1 MNRAPLVSIIT
12 VVYNGERY
20 LQQTINSVSNQTY
33 KQIEYLIIDGASTD
47 RTLDIIQ
54 DNETKITKWISE
66 PDKGLY
72 DAMNKGI
79 KLAKGEL
86 IGMINSDDWFEPNAV
101 EVMVKAFLNN
111 PTKTIFHANRYDI
124 GPDNTRVI
132 KKFNPSS
139 FKFKYYGMTYHHPS
153 MFIAKKEYNKH
164 LYNIELKALSDY
176 QFVLEAFLQTPQS
189 FLYIDKAIVNYR
201 LEGIS
206 AQMSFY
212 NRLKEGFF
220 SRKEAGMFI
229 FSNYFSVILR
239 AVIFSYNSIK
249 KKTCL

>member
-20 LQQTINSVSNQTY
+20 LQQTIDSVSNQTY
-33 KQIEYLIIDGASTD
+33 KPIEYLIIDGASTD

-66 PDKGLY
+66 PDQGLY

-101 EVMVKAFLNN
+101 EVMVKAFFKN

-132 KKFNPSS
+132 KKFNPSP

-189 FLYIDKAIVNYR
+189 FFYIDKAIVNYR

-206 AQMSFY
+206 AQMKIY
-212 NRLKEGFF
+212 NRLAEGYIARRNADM
-220 SRKEAGMFI
+220 SLVENLLSLIIRSIYFI
-229 FSNYFSVILR
+229 FQKYFL
-239 AVIFSYNSIK
+239 K
-249 KKTCL
+249 